1 MAQEREKHTMKK
13 MTKKDYFNQ
22 LLKNYDL
29 TTDEIN
35 FINHEIELLENKN
48 SSNSKRMTANQKD
61 NEKLKNDILD
71 VMVDDTAYS
80 VTDIQKL
87 LGLESNQKTSALL
100 RQLKDDGKVI
110 RFEEK
115 RKAFF
120 KKA

>member
-22 LLKNYDL
+22 LLKNYNL

-35 FINHEIELLENKN
+35 FINHEIELLESKN
-48 SSNSKRMTANQKD
+48 SSNNKRMTANQKD

>member
-22 LLKNYDL
+22 LLKNYNL

-35 FINHEIELLENKN
+35 FINHEIELLESKN

>member
-1 MAQEREKHTMKK
+1 MKK

-48 SSNSKRMTANQKD
+48 SSNNKRMTANQKD